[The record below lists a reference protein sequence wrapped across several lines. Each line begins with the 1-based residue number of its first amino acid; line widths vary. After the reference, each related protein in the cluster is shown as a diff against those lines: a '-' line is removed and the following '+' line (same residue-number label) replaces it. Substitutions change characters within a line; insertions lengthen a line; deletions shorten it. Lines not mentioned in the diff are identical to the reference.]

1 MVAMQGVGV
10 VFAILYFLIIAAVTV
25 LAVWALVLLVIFLR
39 LRIAE
44 MRAASG
50 TNGSAD
56 AGGGPA

>member
-1 MVAMQGVGV
+1 MMAMQGVGV

-50 TNGSAD
+50 
-56 AGGGPA
+56 AGGDAVPGNDPA